1 MSNKQDSHLSKRQKE
16 TKASQSNDYLNKNLK
31 VNSKYERTNG
41 ENKISK
47 EHEAYLRTVIST
59 KRKIV
64 VTRVLIL
71 VIFITLWQIAA
82 NLKWIDP
89 FLTSSPSRVIK
100 SFISLYEDGNL
111 FKHIGITCYET
122 ILGFSLGTI
131 LGSLMAIIL
140 WSLPLVSKILDPYLV
155 VLNAL
160 PKVALAPIIIFW
172 IGNGMSAIIVI
183 ALLISVVTT
192 IISVLTGF
200 NEIDTEKI
208 MLMNTFRASKV
219 QILRYLIFPY
229 SIPIFISA
237 LKINVGLSW
246 VGVIMGEFLVAK
258 NGLGFLI
265 VYGGQVAQLDM
276 VMMSIVILSAIAF
289 IMYEIVA
296 FVEKKLI
303 QGIN

>member
-1 MSNKQDSHLSKRQKE
+1 MSKKHDIHLFKRTDKVMNKLEMINE
-16 TKASQSNDYLNKNLK
+16 TSI
-31 VNSKYERTNG
+31 VT
-41 ENKISK
+41 K
-47 EHEAYLRTVIST
+47 EHEIYLKKVKLT

-64 VTRVLIL
+64 IARVLIL
-71 VIFITLWQIAA
+71 VTFISLWQIAA
-82 NLKWIDP
+82 SLKWIDP

-100 SFISLYEDGNL
+100 SFVSLYENGSL

-131 LGSLMAIIL
+131 LGALMAIIL
-140 WSLPLVSKILDPYLV
+140 WAFPFVSKILDPYLV

-172 IGNGMSAIIVI
+172 IGNGMPAIIVI

-200 NEIDTEKI
+200 NEIDKEKI
-208 MLMNTFRASKV
+208 MLMNTFRASKI
-219 QILRYLIFPY
+219 QILRYLIVPY
-229 SIPIFISA
+229 SIPILISA

-276 VMMSIVILSAIAF
+276 VMMSIVILSIIAF
-289 IMYEIVA
+289 FMYEIVA
-296 FVEKKLI
+296 FAEKRLI
-303 QGIN
+303 KEKS

>member
-1 MSNKQDSHLSKRQKE
+1 MEMVKKRVNANEVSKM
-16 TKASQSNDYLNKNLK
+16 
-31 VNSKYERTNG
+31 
-41 ENKISK
+41 SK
-47 EHEAYLRTVIST
+47 EHEIYLNKVKRT

-64 VTRVLIL
+64 ITRILIL
-71 VIFITLWQIAA
+71 VIFIALWQIAA

-89 FLTSSPSRVIK
+89 FLTSSPVRVIE
-100 SFISLYEDGNL
+100 SLVSLYESGGL
-111 FKHIGITCYET
+111 IKHIAVTCYET

-131 LGSLMAIIL
+131 MGSLIAVIL
-140 WSLPLVSKILDPYLV
+140 WWSPLVSKILDPYLV

-172 IGNGMSAIIVI
+172 IGNGIPAIIVI
-183 ALLISVVTT
+183 ALLISVITT

-200 NEIDTEKI
+200 NEIDKEKI
-208 MLMNTFRASKV
+208 MLMRTFRATKI

-229 SIPIFISA
+229 SIPILISA

-289 IMYEIVA
+289 IMYEVVAIV
-296 FVEKKLI
+296 ENKLVKDRS
-303 QGIN
+303 

>member
-1 MSNKQDSHLSKRQKE
+1 MSKKHDIHLFKRTDKVMNKLEMINE
-16 TKASQSNDYLNKNLK
+16 TSI
-31 VNSKYERTNG
+31 VT
-41 ENKISK
+41 K
-47 EHEAYLRTVIST
+47 EHEIYLKKVKLT

-64 VTRVLIL
+64 IARVLIL
-71 VIFITLWQIAA
+71 VTFVSLWQIAA
-82 NLKWIDP
+82 NFKWIDP

-100 SFISLYEDGNL
+100 SFISLYEDGSL

-131 LGSLMAIIL
+131 LGALMAIIL
-140 WSLPLVSKILDPYLV
+140 WAFPFVSKILDPYLV

-172 IGNGMSAIIVI
+172 IGNGMPAIIVI

-200 NEIDTEKI
+200 NEIDKEKI
-208 MLMNTFRASKV
+208 MLMNTFRASKI
-219 QILRYLIFPY
+219 QILRYLIVPY
-229 SIPIFISA
+229 SIPILISA

-276 VMMSIVILSAIAF
+276 VMMSIVILSIIAF
-289 IMYEIVA
+289 FMYEIVA
-296 FVEKKLI
+296 FAEKRLI
-303 QGIN
+303 KEKS

>member
-1 MSNKQDSHLSKRQKE
+1 MEMAKKSVNVSEANKM
-16 TKASQSNDYLNKNLK
+16 
-31 VNSKYERTNG
+31 
-41 ENKISK
+41 SK
-47 EHEAYLRTVIST
+47 EHEIYLNTVKRT

-64 VTRVLIL
+64 ITRILIL
-71 VIFITLWQIAA
+71 VIFIALWQIAA

-89 FLTSSPSRVIK
+89 FLTSSPTRVIE
-100 SFISLYEDGNL
+100 SFVSLYEGGGL
-111 FKHIGITCYET
+111 IKHIAVTCYET

-131 LGSLMAIIL
+131 IGSLIAVIL
-140 WSLPLVSKILDPYLV
+140 WWSPLVSKILDPYLV

-172 IGNGMSAIIVI
+172 IGNGIPAIIVI
-183 ALLISVVTT
+183 ALLISVITT

-200 NEIDTEKI
+200 NEIDKEKI
-208 MLMNTFRASKV
+208 MLMRTFRATKI

-229 SIPIFISA
+229 SIPILISA

-289 IMYEIVA
+289 IMYEVVAIV
-296 FVEKKLI
+296 ENKLVK
-303 QGIN
+303 GRS

>member
-1 MSNKQDSHLSKRQKE
+1 MKEMSKKQERLLLKKQKE
-16 TKASQSNDYLNKNLK
+16 DE
-31 VNSKYERTNG
+31 VNEKHEIINERSM
-41 ENKISK
+41 ISK
-47 EHEAYLRTVIST
+47 EHEIYLKKVKST
-59 KRKIV
+59 KRRIAI
-64 VTRVLIL
+64 TRILIL
-71 VIFITLWQIAA
+71 VIFIALWQIAA
-82 NLKWIDP
+82 SLKWIDP
-89 FLTSSPSRVIK
+89 FLTSSPTRVIK
-100 SFISLYEDGNL
+100 SFVSLYEDGSL

-131 LGSLMAIIL
+131 LGVLLAVIL
-140 WSLPLVSKILDPYLV
+140 WSCPLAAKILDPYIV

-172 IGNGMSAIIVI
+172 IGNGMPAIIVI

-192 IISVLTGF
+192 VISILTGF
-200 NEIDTEKI
+200 NEIDKEKI
-208 MLMNTFRASKV
+208 MLMNTFRSSKM

-276 VMMSIVILSAIAF
+276 VMMSIVILSIIAF
-289 IMYEIVA
+289 IMYEMVA
-296 FVEKKLI
+296 FTEKKLVKAKS
-303 QGIN
+303 